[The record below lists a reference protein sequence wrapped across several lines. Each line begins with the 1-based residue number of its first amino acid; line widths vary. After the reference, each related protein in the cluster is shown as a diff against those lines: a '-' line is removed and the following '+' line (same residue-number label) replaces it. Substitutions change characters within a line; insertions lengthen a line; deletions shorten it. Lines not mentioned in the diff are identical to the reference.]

1 MRILIVDSLRE
12 SYQSLKAVLQVE
24 EDITVVGFAPTVDE
38 ALYEVHYCDL
48 VLISES
54 LVEVDSVR
62 LVRQLLDAC
71 PRVKVLVTGLS
82 EEAGRILEFVEAGAS
97 GYILKQESRAALLQK
112 IRAASRDRAVV
123 SPQMAA
129 SLMAHLAALSLRVK
143 MPAHATTS
151 FSFGELTPRERE
163 ILDLLADGLSNR
175 QIANRLHIQVGTV
188 KNHVHHILNK
198 LEASDRYEAAT
209 AYRRWLQQDESREAY
224 VFL

>member
-12 SYQSLKAVLQVE
+12 SYQSLKAVLQAE

-38 ALYEVHYCDL
+38 ALYQVHYCDL
-48 VLISES
+48 VLVSGS
-54 LVEVDSVR
+54 LADADSVR
-62 LVRQLLDAC
+62 LVRQLLDTC

-112 IRAASRDRAVV
+112 IRAAARDKAVV

-143 MPAHATTS
+143 MPAYATTS
-151 FSFGELTPRERE
+151 LSFEELTPRERE

-209 AYRRWLQQDESREAY
+209 AYRRWLQRDESREAY